1 MKQLLFLIL
10 LYIIP
15 IGVHAEKGQS
25 IMFDK
30 PNPNPVFQQDN
41 NESPNEEQARHCK
54 ELSRQMEK
62 LKGKPQRR
70 YAVAERYKAECQSP
84 SR

>member
-15 IGVHAEKGQS
+15 VCVHAEKGQS
-25 IMFDK
+25 IMFDTPT
-30 PNPNPVFQQDN
+30 PNPNFQQDN
-41 NESPNEEQARHCK
+41 KESPNEERARHCK

-70 YAVAERYKAECQSP
+70 FTVSERYKVECQSQL
-84 SR
+84 R